1 MFVHAPE
8 ERRFLSFPDPGRV
21 YVRIQ
26 IFLSMMVSGNFVLL
40 AALFMEPIMQ
50 RSSTV
55 HGLMP
60 SINCWRMGSASPN
73 GSGPFRS

>member
-1 MFVHAPE
+1 
-8 ERRFLSFPDPGRV
+8 
-21 YVRIQ
+21 
-26 IFLSMMVSGNFVLL
+26 MMVSGNFVLL